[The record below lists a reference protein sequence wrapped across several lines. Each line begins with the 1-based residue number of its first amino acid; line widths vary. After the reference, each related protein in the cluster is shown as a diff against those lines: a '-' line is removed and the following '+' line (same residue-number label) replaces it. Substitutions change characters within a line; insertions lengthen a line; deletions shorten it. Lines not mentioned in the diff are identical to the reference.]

1 MTPPGS
7 AVAMPDAS
15 IPLHVNGSA
24 HSVPADGQTPLLY
37 ALRNDLGLTA
47 ARFGCGQGQCGA
59 CHVLVNG
66 RSVASCDTPLWS
78 CQDKTITTLE
88 GLQDDPVMQSLYRAF
103 EQEQAI
109 QCGYCVNGI
118 LITAKTLLESHASP
132 SEEAIMHALDGHLC
146 RCGSH
151 WRFIRAIQRA
161 ALDLQA
167 AHP

>member
-1 MTPPGS
+1 MTHPGTTR
-7 AVAMPDAS
+7 AITEEPMQ
-15 IPLHVNGSA
+15 LHVNGA
-24 HSVPADGQTPLLY
+24 THAVPADGQTPLLY

-78 CQDKTITTLE
+78 CQDKSITTLE
-88 GLQDDPVMQSLYRAF
+88 GLQDDPVMQSLLHAF
-103 EQEQAI
+103 EQEQAL

-118 LITAKTLLESHASP
+118 LITAKTLLASHASP
-132 SEEAIMHALDGHLC
+132 NEAEIMRVLDGHLC
-146 RCGSH
+146 RCGTH

-161 ALDLQA
+161 AIDLQA
-167 AHP
+167 SAP

>member
-1 MTPPGS
+1 MS
-7 AVAMPDAS
+7 DDS
-15 IPLHVNGSA
+15 IPLHVNGRV
-24 HSVPADGQTPLLY
+24 HSVPADGPTPLLY

-47 ARFGCGQGQCGA
+47 ARFGCGLGQCGA

-88 GLQDDPVMQSLYRAF
+88 GLQDDPVMQALLRAF

-132 SEEAIMHALDGHLC
+132 SEAHIMQALDGHLC
-146 RCGSH
+146 RCGTH

-161 ALDLQA
+161 AHDLQVLQ
-167 AHP
+167 P

>member
-1 MTPPGS
+1 
-7 AVAMPDAS
+7 MPDES
-15 IPLHVNGSA
+15 IQLRVNGGA
-24 HSVPADGQTPLLY
+24 HSVPADAQTPLLY

-78 CQDKTITTLE
+78 CQDKSITTLE
-88 GLQDDPVMQSLYRAF
+88 GLQDDPVMQALCRAF

-118 LITAKTLLESHASP
+118 MITAQTLLASDTSP
-132 SEEAIMHALDGHLC
+132 DEADIMRVLDGHLC
-146 RCGSH
+146 RCGTH

-167 AHP
+167 SPP